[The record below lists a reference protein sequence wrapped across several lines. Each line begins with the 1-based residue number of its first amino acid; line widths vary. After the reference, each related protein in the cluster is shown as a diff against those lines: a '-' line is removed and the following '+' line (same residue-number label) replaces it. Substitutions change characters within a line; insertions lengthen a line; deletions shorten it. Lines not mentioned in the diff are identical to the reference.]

1 MIMVTQRD
9 QTSKHRNNEAV
20 ADGDSGNRGRS
31 GRHGDDRGQL
41 SVSICI
47 SGGNNA
53 YHVENRSIAR
63 PNERT
68 ELRNAVPGF

>member
-9 QTSKHRNNEAV
+9 QTSKRRNNEAV
-20 ADGDSGNRGRS
+20 ADGDGGNGGRG

-41 SVSICI
+41 SVSICV

-53 YHVENRSIAR
+53 YRVENRSIAR
-63 PNERT
+63 PNKRT
-68 ELRNAVPGF
+68 ESRKGF